1 MVIGLQRGRVRMM
14 TIKEYVRVKSL
25 EEAWQLNQN
34 KKNRILGGMLWMRLS
49 STMINTAIDLSE
61 LGLDSIEENEEEFS
75 IGAMVSLRDLEVHEG
90 LNRYTDNAVKNA
102 VKDIVGVQ
110 FRNMATVGGSIWGRF
125 GFSDVLTVFL
135 ALDTY
140 VELYKGGIV
149 PLEEF
154 AKMKADNDILVR
166 LIVKKTS
173 GKVVYTAMRNQST
186 DFPVLTCAVSN
197 MNGVYR
203 AAIGARPSKAAVYYD
218 KENRLA
224 SGTTVEE
231 IKLFAEDVAK
241 VADTQSNVR
250 GSKEYRTHLMKVLVE
265 RGLVELGGCDGN

>member
-1 MVIGLQRGRVRMM
+1 MM

-49 STMINTAIDLSE
+49 NTMINTAIDLSE
-61 LGLDSIEENEEEFS
+61 IGLDTIEENEEEFS

-90 LNRYTDNAVKNA
+90 LNGYTNNAVKNA

-149 PLEEF
+149 SLEEF
-154 AKMKADNDILVR
+154 TSMKADNDILVR
-166 LIVKKTS
+166 LIVKKVS

-186 DFPVLTCAVSN
+186 DFPILTCAVSN
-197 MNGVYR
+197 MNGVYK

-218 KENRLA
+218 TEKRLA
-224 SGTTVEE
+224 SGVTVDAV
-231 IKLFAEDVAK
+231 KLFAEDVSK
-241 VADTQSNVR
+241 SADTKSNVR
-250 GSKEYRTHLMKVLVE
+250 GSKEYRTHLIKVLIE

>member
-1 MVIGLQRGRVRMM
+1 MRMM

-49 STMINTAIDLSE
+49 NTMINTAIDLSE
-61 LGLDSIEENEEEFS
+61 LGLDTIVENAEEFS
-75 IGAMVSLRDLEVHEG
+75 IGAMVSLRDIEVHEG
-90 LNRYTDNAVKNA
+90 LNQYTNNAVKNA

-149 PLEEF
+149 SLEEF
-154 AKMKADNDILVR
+154 ALMKADNDILVR
-166 LIVKKTS
+166 LIVKKAS
-173 GKVVYTAMRNQST
+173 GNVVYTAMRNQST
-186 DFPVLTCAVSN
+186 DFPILTCAVSN
-197 MNGVYR
+197 MNGVYK
-203 AAIGARPSKAAVYYD
+203 ATIGARPSKAAVYYD
-218 KENRLA
+218 AENRLA
-224 SGTTVEE
+224 SGTTADAV
-231 IKLFAEDVAK
+231 KLFSEDVSK
-241 VADTQSNVR
+241 IADTQSNVR
-250 GSKEYRTHLMKVLVE
+250 GSKEYRTHLTKVLVE
-265 RGLVELGGCDGN
+265 RSLNELGGCDGN